1 MTPLSIWNA
10 CASGL
15 SAAQMVRALR
25 EHARYAVPP
34 SVEQEVFELAARY
47 GPVVI
52 TRDGDWLRCTCTDQ
66 ATAERLSRDRETGPF
81 LSMRID
87 GITFRVDR
95 GQRGVLKQAL
105 IAAGFPAEDLA
116 GYVVGE
122 PFPVRLRERGGFV
135 VRDYQRHAAEAFY
148 LARLSKI

>member
-1 MTPLSIWNA
+1 
-10 CASGL
+10 
-15 SAAQMVRALR
+15 MVKALR
-25 EHARYAVPP
+25 EHARDAVPP
-34 SVEQEVFELAARY
+34 SVEQEVLELAARY
-47 GPVVI
+47 GRVVI

-95 GQRGVLKQAL
+95 GQRGVLKRAL

-116 GYVVGE
+116 GYVAGE
-122 PFPVRLRERGGFV
+122 PFPVRLR
-135 VRDYQRHAAEAFY
+135 
-148 LARLSKI
+148 